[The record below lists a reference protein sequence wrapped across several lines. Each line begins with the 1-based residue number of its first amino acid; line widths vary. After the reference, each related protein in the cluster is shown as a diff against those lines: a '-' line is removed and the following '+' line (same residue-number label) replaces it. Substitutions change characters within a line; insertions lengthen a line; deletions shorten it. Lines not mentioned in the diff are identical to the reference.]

1 MTLSHRRLPPSPS
14 SHPKLVSSHPT
25 TSAPAN
31 VRISHVQ
38 LRDLIVCPAERG
50 VLWYVGDNG
59 ILEQDIISNTPPQT
73 IASLKFTPVTLSTLR
88 LASSYPGGKDVV
100 ILAAGG
106 QDAELFLGMYLY
118 HPRRTRQAKHQQNL
132 YEPPLDT
139 RPQETLHLSE
149 DVSTE
154 VDDNDDEIDLDVK
167 EEEEQDEH
175 PGYSTSVWQHTS
187 SLVGSINNNVLLYM
201 PPPPLHEHDL
211 YEDNE
216 EDREVSPRLVV
227 SNNDCTVKFFDVCLA
242 RKGLRRPPAL
252 QRPQERAAAAVDT
265 RYWRQDPGYAY
276 RATYEG
282 EGWEKGSEKVV
293 RYERVGCLRLPVP
306 VNHTS
311 ISPDGSTV
319 LSCGDASTIYLH
331 RILPVR
337 DGSTLLFEPLATYTI
352 PPPTPLPPLPPPSSS
367 PVSQGRTFLHR
378 YVGQNDPGGQ
388 YLPFAFVNGSW
399 VLAGPHPYLSDVS
412 GMEIPPACFTTAWS
426 ADGMRFAV
434 ASQEGMVRVWD
445 VRSKEPLG
453 CAGWETGPGGAAA
466 AAAAASA
473 SASVASASAS
483 DATSGVT
490 GTAQDGRDESLSSA
504 IATAALNYDTQRA
517 LFEFTGGAPPWG
529 VRSLKFARN
538 ASGREVLV
546 FTEHVSR
553 VHVIDADTFSRHDV
567 LRIPHVQP
575 STSAAPQARDPHSHQ
590 YPRHHHHHH
599 HHRSSGARLPV
610 FRPPQPSSSTLLN
623 TPPPSTNNAPTPTS
637 TNLATQMYAI
647 PSADLPRW
655 LLDGAASANAGY
667 SYVPNFLFNTS
678 AVWRGAE
685 DAAAPP
691 RVGQGVDGA
700 SGANAAATAASTAAA
715 TPRLASRLEG
725 RARARRLGLVPPRI
739 SRPPES
745 QREGN
750 NASSTSSTNL
760 GAPTGRVLSPGLPLT
775 RSPDPAGTTLFR
787 TSLHDYG
794 VEPERGEDAGNS
806 GSDTDYQARLRR
818 RYSAASSSGSRSGTG
833 SGSGSGS
840 GSAGTIGGGRAGRRD
855 VMVRLR
861 EMERARR
868 QGEAQEGSELRR
880 RSPAILRSRD
890 PVSAGAG
897 VASGVEGSGESRLRD
912 NAQMEEDIA
921 FHAAREHERDRDR
934 AELLYRIH
942 EVRER
947 IQAGR
952 EREQARAH
960 EEREQELEREA
971 AYAPVPEDAEGGPV
985 LIPPLSSTRS
995 EEDVRS
1001 VLAAHGIASVRSQAL
1016 GAESASASAA
1026 VDAQEEGADD
1036 ARSERSQVLFAA
1048 DERRPGSSSSASS
1061 SSASSTTP
1069 SSISGVTG
1077 YTGITGVSTRAQAGS
1092 LVGEV
1097 HGASASADMGTSTVP
1112 YPHAASEPGAGDD
1125 FEANENPS
1133 TSLSTTTSQ
1142 RRRRLNST
1150 ALMTPS
1156 IRNMRAAQA
1165 ALRAM
1170 DEALDDYRMEVDEDV
1185 ESHSH
1190 ADPEQDVDLDEDR
1203 DAEGEEEESDSDA
1216 TELDCAEPPSA
1227 LEQGRTAEGA
1237 DSSLNPEVSVS
1248 SSTSASLSSHVG
1260 TASTTQPPSSSSSI
1274 SSPSF
1279 STPFQ
1284 PTHSRSQSLPVPQS
1298 QRQRQ
1303 SVPQTQTQTQSQSQS
1318 QSQPQQQ
1325 QQSQPQGQ
1333 TLPPCRD
1340 LIESTD
1346 RLDIAGITF
1355 DPSGAYMYVATVDGI
1370 TEWAVQGVEQRWWHT
1385 GGCL

>member
-1 MTLSHRRLPPSPS
+1 MTLSHRPRRRLPASPS
-14 SHPKLVSSHPT
+14 SHPKLVSAHPT

-38 LRDLIVCPAERG
+38 LRDLIVCPAQRG

-59 ILEQDIISNTPPQT
+59 ILEQDIISNTPPQS

-88 LASSYPGGKDVV
+88 LASSCPGGKDVV

-118 HPRRTRQAKHQQNL
+118 HPRRTRQGK
-132 YEPPLDT
+132 YESPLNS
-139 RPQETLHLSE
+139 RVPLSSIE
-149 DVSTE
+149 AD
-154 VDDNDDEIDLDVK
+154 DDEIDLDVK
-167 EEEEQDEH
+167 EEEDDDDEH

-242 RKGLRRPPAL
+242 RKGLRRPPTL
-252 QRPQERAAAAVDT
+252 QRPQETAAAAVDT

-282 EGWEKGSEKVV
+282 EGWEKGNERVV

-367 PVSQGRTFLHR
+367 PVSQRRTFLHR

-434 ASQEGMVRVWD
+434 ASQEGMVRLWD

-466 AAAAASA
+466 AAAAATA
-473 SASVASASAS
+473 SASASAS
-483 DATSGVT
+483 DATSGEA
-490 GTAQDGRDESLSSA
+490 GSAQDGDESLSSA

-538 ASGREVLV
+538 PSGREVLV

-575 STSAAPQARDPHSHQ
+575 STSAARDLHSHQ

-599 HHRSSGARLPV
+599 QHRSSGARLPV
-610 FRPPQPSSSTLLN
+610 FRPPQPQSSSSTSLN
-623 TPPPSTNNAPTPTS
+623 TPPPSTNNASTPTN
-637 TNLATQMYAI
+637 TNMLAATTQMYAI
-647 PSADLPRW
+647 PPADLPRW

-685 DAAAPP
+685 DAAVH
-691 RVGQGVDGA
+691 RVGPGSGVDGTTMA
-700 SGANAAATAASTAAA
+700 SGANAATA

-739 SRPPES
+739 SRPES
-745 QREGN
+745 EREGN
-750 NASSTSSTNL
+750 NAGPNSTNL
-760 GAPTGRVLSPGLPLT
+760 SAPALGGRVLSPSLPLT
-775 RSPDPAGTTLFR
+775 RSPDPVAATLFR

-806 GSDTDYQARLRR
+806 AGSDTDYRARLRR
-818 RYSAASSSGSRSGTG
+818 RYSAVSS
-833 SGSGSGS
+833 SGSGSGDV
-840 GSAGTIGGGRAGRRD
+840 GTIGGGRAGRRD

-868 QGEAQEGSELRR
+868 QGEAQEGNELRR

-890 PVSAGAG
+890 PAGAG
-897 VASGVEGSGESRLRD
+897 VAFGVEAGSESRLRD
-912 NAQMEEDIA
+912 DAQMEEDIA
-921 FHAAREHERDRDR
+921 FHVARERERELEWERERERDRDR
-934 AELLYRIH
+934 DRELLYRIR

-952 EREQARAH
+952 AREQARAR
-960 EEREQELEREA
+960 EEREQDELELEREREA

-985 LIPPLSSTRS
+985 VIPPLSSSRS

-1001 VLAAHGIASVRSQAL
+1001 VLAAHGIASVRAQAL
-1016 GAESASASAA
+1016 AAESGSAQASGE
-1026 VDAQEEGADD
+1026 AQEEGADD
-1036 ARSERSQVLFAA
+1036 ARSEHSQALFGS

-1077 YTGITGVSTRAQAGS
+1077 YTGVTGVSTRAQAGS

-1097 HGASASADMGTSTVP
+1097 HGASASADMGMSTVP
-1112 YPHAASEPGAGDD
+1112 YPHAASDPGAGDD
-1125 FEANENPS
+1125 FEANENPGVS
-1133 TSLSTTTSQ
+1133 TST
-1142 RRRRLNST
+1142 RRRRLDST
-1150 ALMTPS
+1150 SLMTPS

-1185 ESHSH
+1185 DSHSH

-1203 DAEGEEEESDSDA
+1203 DAEGEEEEESDSDA
-1216 TELDCAEPPSA
+1216 TELDCAEPPSV
-1227 LEQGRTAEGA
+1227 LGQGRTAEGEGL
-1237 DSSLNPEVSVS
+1237 SLNPEVSVS
-1248 SSTSASLSSHVG
+1248 SSTSASLTSQIG

-1274 SSPSF
+1274 SSASS

-1284 PTHSRSQSLPVPQS
+1284 PTHYRSQSLPIPQS
-1298 QRQRQ
+1298 QQQRQ
-1303 SVPQTQTQTQSQSQS
+1303 PIPQSQPQSQF

>member
-1 MTLSHRRLPPSPS
+1 MTLSHRLPPSPS
-14 SHPKLVSSHPT
+14 SHPKLISSHPSS
-25 TSAPAN
+25 SAPAI

-50 VLWYVGDNG
+50 VLWYVGDNA
-59 ILEQDIISNTPPQT
+59 ILEQDIISNTPPQS

-88 LASSYPGGKDVV
+88 LASSCPGGKDVL

-118 HPRRTRQAKHQQNL
+118 HPRRTRQRKHQQNL

-139 RPQETLHLSE
+139 RPQETLHLSQDISIDAE
-149 DVSTE
+149 T
-154 VDDNDDEIDLDVK
+154 DLDVK
-167 EEEEQDEH
+167 EEEQDEH

-201 PPPPLHEHDL
+201 PPPPLHEHDM

-252 QRPQERAAAAVDT
+252 QRPQERAAAAVDS

-282 EGWEKGSEKVV
+282 EGWEKGSERVV

-367 PVSQGRTFLHR
+367 PVSQRRTFLHR

-399 VLAGPHPYLSDVS
+399 VLAGPHPYISDVS

-466 AAAAASA
+466 AAAAAAAA
-473 SASVASASAS
+473 SAASASASAS
-483 DATSGVT
+483 DATPGAT
-490 GTAQDGRDESLSSA
+490 GSAQDGRDESLSSA

-575 STSAAPQARDPHSHQ
+575 STSAPPQARDPHSQQ
-590 YPRHHHHHH
+590 YPRHHHHH

-610 FRPPQPSSSTLLN
+610 FRPPQPSSSTSLN
-623 TPPPSTNNAPTPTS
+623 TPPPSTNNAPTPT
-637 TNLATQMYAI
+637 NALAATQMYAI
-647 PSADLPRW
+647 PPADLPRW
-655 LLDGAASANAGY
+655 LLDGAANANANVGY

-685 DAAAPP
+685 DAAVP
-691 RVGQGVDGA
+691 RAGPGADGT
-700 SGANAAATAASTAAA
+700 SGANAAAA
-715 TPRLASRLEG
+715 TPRLATRLEG

-739 SRPPES
+739 SRPES
-745 QREGN
+745 EREGN
-750 NASSTSSTNL
+750 NASSNSSSTNL
-760 GAPTGRVLSPGLPLT
+760 RAPMGRVLSPSLPLT
-775 RSPDPAGTTLFR
+775 RSPDPAGTALFR
-787 TSLHDYG
+787 TSLHDFG
-794 VEPERGEDAGNS
+794 VEPERGEEAGNS

-818 RYSAASSSGSRSGTG
+818 RYSAASSPGSR
-833 SGSGSGS
+833 SGSGS

-890 PVSAGAG
+890 PVSAGA
-897 VASGVEGSGESRLRD
+897 SGVEAGSESRLRD
-912 NAQMEEDIA
+912 DAQMEEDIA
-921 FHAAREHERDRDR
+921 FHAARERERERDR
-934 AELLYRIH
+934 AELSYRIR

-952 EREQARAH
+952 EREQARAR
-960 EEREQELEREA
+960 EEREQDELELEREHEHEREA
-971 AYAPVPEDAEGGPV
+971 AYTPVPEDAEGGPV

-1001 VLAAHGIASVRSQAL
+1001 VLAAHGIASVRTQAL
-1016 GAESASASAA
+1016 GAESTAASASAA
-1026 VDAQEEGADD
+1026 AVEAQEEGADD
-1036 ARSERSQVLFAA
+1036 ARSERSQVLFAS

-1061 SSASSTTP
+1061 SSASSTTR
-1069 SSISGVTG
+1069 SSVSGVTG

-1092 LVGEV
+1092 LVGEM
-1097 HGASASADMGTSTVP
+1097 HGASASASTSADMGSSTVP

-1125 FEANENPS
+1125 LEANENPS
-1133 TSLSTTTSQ
+1133 SSLSTTASQ
-1142 RRRRLNST
+1142 RRRRLDST

-1170 DEALDDYRMEVDEDV
+1170 DDALDDYRMEVDEDV
-1185 ESHSH
+1185 ESHSR

-1216 TELDCAEPPSA
+1216 TELDCAEPPSV
-1227 LEQGRTAEGA
+1227 LEQGRTAEGE
-1237 DSSLNPEVSVS
+1237 DSSFNQEVSVS

-1260 TASTTQPPSSSSSI
+1260 TASTAQLPSSSSSI
-1274 SSPSF
+1274 SISSPNF

-1284 PTHSRSQSLPVPQS
+1284 PTHSRSQSLPIPQP
-1298 QRQRQ
+1298 QQQRQ
-1303 SVPQTQTQTQSQSQS
+1303 SVPQSQPQAQSQSQS

-1325 QQSQPQGQ
+1325 QAQPQPQGQ

>member
-1 MTLSHRRLPPSPS
+1 MTLTHRLRLPASPS
-14 SHPKLVSSHPT
+14 SHPKLVSSHPSH
-25 TSAPAN
+25 SAPAN
-31 VRISHVQ
+31 IRISHVQ
-38 LRDLIVCPAERG
+38 LRDLIVCPAQRG
-50 VLWYVGDNG
+50 VLCYVTDNA
-59 ILEQDIISNTPPQT
+59 ILEQDIISNSPPQSL
-73 IASLKFTPVTLSTLR
+73 ASLKFTPVTLSTLR
-88 LASSYPGGKDVV
+88 LASSSPGGKDVV
-100 ILAAGG
+100 LLAAGG

-118 HPRRTRQAKHQQNL
+118 HPRRTRQRKHQQIS
-132 YEPPLDT
+132 YEPP
-139 RPQETLHLSE
+139 RPQEIVTSDE
-149 DVSTE
+149 
-154 VDDNDDEIDLDVK
+154 EIDEDVK
-167 EEEEQDEH
+167 EEEEDDEH

-276 RATYEG
+276 RTTYEG
-282 EGWEKGSEKVV
+282 EGWEKGNERVV

-352 PPPTPLPPLPPPSSS
+352 PPPTPLPPIPPPSSS
-367 PVSQGRTFLHR
+367 PVSQRRTFLHR

-399 VLAGPHPYLSDVS
+399 VLAGPHPYLNDVS

-466 AAAAASA
+466 AAAAAAA
-473 SASVASASAS
+473 SASVSAS
-483 DATSGVT
+483 DATSGAIV
-490 GTAQDGRDESLSSA
+490 GAQDGDESLSSA

-575 STSAAPQARDPHSHQ
+575 SASAAPQDRDLHPHQ

-610 FRPPQPSSSTLLN
+610 FRPPQPQPQPQPSSSTSLN
-623 TPPPSTNNAPTPTS
+623 MSSPSTNNAPTPTN
-637 TNLATQMYAI
+637 TNVLPQMYTI
-647 PSADLPRW
+647 PPADLPRW
-655 LLDGAASANAGY
+655 LLDGAANANVNAGY

-685 DAAAPP
+685 DAAAVP
-691 RVGQGVDGA
+691 RVGPSVDGTTRA
-700 SGANAAATAASTAAA
+700 TGANAAA

-739 SRPPES
+739 ISRPES
-745 QREGN
+745 EREGN
-750 NASSTSSTNL
+750 NARSSSSTNL
-760 GAPTGRVLSPGLPLT
+760 SAPVPGGRVLSPNLPLS
-775 RSPDPAGTTLFR
+775 RSPDPTLFR

-794 VEPERGEDAGNS
+794 VELERGEDAGNS
-806 GSDTDYQARLRR
+806 AGSEADYWERLQG
-818 RYSAASSSGSRSGTG
+818 RYSAVSS

-840 GSAGTIGGGRAGRRD
+840 GNGSVGTIGAGRTGRRD

-868 QGEAQEGSELRR
+868 QGEAQEGNELRR

-890 PVSAGAG
+890 LVGVGAG
-897 VASGVEGSGESRLRD
+897 EGVSGVEAGSESRLRD
-912 NAQMEEDIA
+912 DAQMEEDIA
-921 FHAAREHERDRDR
+921 FHAARERERELERERDRERDR
-934 AELLYRIH
+934 ELLYRIR

-952 EREQARAH
+952 AREQARAR
-960 EEREQELEREA
+960 EEREQEELEA
-971 AYAPVPEDAEGGPV
+971 AYASVPEDAEGEPV
-985 LIPPLSSTRS
+985 VVPPLSSTRS

-1001 VLAAHGIASVRSQAL
+1001 VLAAHGIASVRAQAL
-1016 GAESASASAA
+1016 AAESVSASATLE
-1026 VDAQEEGADD
+1026 AQEEGANDD
-1036 ARSERSQVLFAA
+1036 ARSEHSQALFGS

-1069 SSISGVTG
+1069 SSFSGVTG

-1097 HGASASADMGTSTVP
+1097 HGASASASADMGMSTVP
-1112 YPHAASEPGAGDD
+1112 YPHAASEPGVGDD

-1133 TSLSTTTSQ
+1133 SGLSTTASQ
-1142 RRRRLNST
+1142 RRRRLDST

-1170 DEALDDYRMEVDEDV
+1170 DDALDDYRMEVDEDV
-1185 ESHSH
+1185 DSHSH

-1203 DAEGEEEESDSDA
+1203 DAEGEEEEESDSDA
-1216 TELDCAEPPSA
+1216 TELDCAEPQSV
-1227 LEQGRTAEGA
+1227 LGQGRTAEGEGL
-1237 DSSLNPEVSVS
+1237 SLNPEVSVS
-1248 SSTSASLSSHVG
+1248 SSTSALLSSHVG
-1260 TASTTQPPSSSSSI
+1260 TASTTQPPSSSSST
-1274 SSPSF
+1274 SSASP

-1284 PTHSRSQSLPVPQS
+1284 PTHYRSQSLPIPQS
-1298 QRQRQ
+1298 QQQRQ
-1303 SVPQTQTQTQSQSQS
+1303 AVPQTQQEQSQSQS
-1318 QSQPQQQ
+1318 QQQQQQ

-1385 GGCL
+1385 GGWV